1 MPPLCR
7 RAEEQITKRAA
18 QQVSDPPL
26 RHMVWPV
33 ANHVAALA
41 KALQIA
47 PPIIARVVIQMRCR
61 QYDAGLSHLR
71 RVLDEIRPPRRPA
84 VAIAPSMTGG
94 IEPTPIRQT
103 PNYHSMRPAASLTNP
118 GGALETDSPADLRPV
133 AGIDL
138 PHLSLDRHSL
148 PQLHSLQ

>member
-1 MPPLCR
+1 MV
-7 RAEEQITKRAA
+7 RAI
-18 QQVSDPPL
+18 VDY
-26 RHMVWPV
+26 
-33 ANHVAALA
+33 VAALA
-41 KALQIA
+41 ETLKIA
-47 PPIIARVVIQMRCR
+47 PPIISRVVIQMRCR

-103 PNYHSMRPAASLTNP
+103 PNCHPMRPAASLTNP
-118 GGALETDSPADLRPV
+118 SGALEAHSPADLRPI

-138 PHLSLDRHSL
+138 PHLSLDRH
-148 PQLHSLQ
+148 